1 MAVGENSILV
11 GKSYRTADGEIRRV
25 VELGLDGEVAFEA
38 VAFEALGG
46 PRGPGTIG
54 RTAPQRLP
62 LERFAR
68 EVEGEVGGE
77 VGA

>member
-25 VELGLDGEVAFEA
+25 MELGIDGEVAFEA
-38 VAFEALGG
+38 VEG

-54 RTAPQRLP
+54 RGAPRRLP

-68 EVEGEVGGE
+68 EVEGEVG
-77 VGA
+77 A